1 MPARRILI
9 TGAGS
14 GIGAELAVLLAAAGH
29 EIVATDIDR
38 AAALRVADDI
48 VERGGTASGYGLDV
62 TQPSAIETAVRAA
75 GRVDVL
81 VNNAGLQHVARLE
94 EFPADRWAFLIA
106 VMLTGAANMAR
117 AVLPGMRARNFGRIV
132 NIGSIHSLVA
142 SPYKSAY
149 IAAKHGLIG
158 LSKTL
163 ALENGDV
170 DVTVNTICPVYVRTP
185 LVEKQIEAQ
194 AREHG
199 ISPERVVSDIHHA
212 AADAE
217 EGLRHGGR
225 DRRAHRVP
233 AVGCGPQRDR
243 PGDRDRRGMDGA
255 VGAIGDPPGWG
266 DIRLLSGRAILSSSS
281 ASGCALQAAGQR
293 RGDSSADERGGRRGA
308 GDRARRTRRLCF

>member
-199 ISPERVVSDIHHA
+199 ISPERVISDIMLRPMPKKAFVTVAEIA
-212 AADAE
+212 ALTE
-217 EGLRHGGR
+217 Y
-225 DRRAHRVP
+225 
-233 AVGCGPQRDR
+233 
-243 PGDRDRRGMDGA
+243 
-255 VGAIGDPPGWG
+255 
-266 DIRLLSGRAILSSSS
+266 LLSDAARNVTAQAI
-281 ASGCALQAAGQR
+281 AI
-293 RGDSSADERGGRRGA
+293 DGGWTA
-308 GDRARRTRRLCF
+308 Q

>member
-1 MPARRILI
+1 MGLLDGKVAIV
-9 TGAGS
+9 TGAG
-14 GIGAELAVLLAAAGH
+14 GGLGRAYARLFAKEGAKVLVNDVGGARDGTGAAEGAHPADTVAHEIREAGGAAQANRDSVATAAGAAA
-29 EIVATDIDR
+29 IVK
-38 AAALRVADDI
+38 AAKDAF
-48 VERGGTASGYGLDV
+48 
-62 TQPSAIETAVRAA
+62 

-199 ISPERVVSDIHHA
+199 ISPERVISDIMLRPMPKKAFVTVAEIA
-212 AADAE
+212 ALTE
-217 EGLRHGGR
+217 Y
-225 DRRAHRVP
+225 
-233 AVGCGPQRDR
+233 
-243 PGDRDRRGMDGA
+243 
-255 VGAIGDPPGWG
+255 
-266 DIRLLSGRAILSSSS
+266 LLSDAARNVTAQAI
-281 ASGCALQAAGQR
+281 AI
-293 RGDSSADERGGRRGA
+293 DGGGTA
-308 GDRARRTRRLCF
+308 Q